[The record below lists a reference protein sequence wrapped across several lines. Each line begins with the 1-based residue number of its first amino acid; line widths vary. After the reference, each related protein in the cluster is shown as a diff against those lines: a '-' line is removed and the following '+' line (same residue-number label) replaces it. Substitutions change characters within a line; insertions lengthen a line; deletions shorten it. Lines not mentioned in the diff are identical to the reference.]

1 MAVVSEASAK
11 DLINTNPQNYIKAF
25 GTLIPDDYSKKLWFT
40 FSTEQKSDYIKWFFN
55 KDDPLFGNLSKLN
68 ENRLLTLLES
78 NGAAGDIFLARFPDK
93 QYNSDSRDDV
103 TAITAVNVYDKAV
116 ELLKFDGGSRRRR
129 QRTRKYKKSKRIFRS
144 KNRQTRRR

>member
-1 MAVVSEASAK
+1 MDRVSEARAK
-11 DLINTNPQNYIKAF
+11 DLINTNPQKYIEAF

-55 KDDPLFGNLSKLN
+55 KDDPLFGNLSKL
-68 ENRLLTLLES
+68 EEHGLLVLLES
-78 NGAAGDIFLARFPDK
+78 NGEAKDIFLARFQDKKYNPD
-93 QYNSDSRDDV
+93 RPEDV
-103 TAITAVNVYDKAV
+103 TAITAVNVYDKAK
-116 ELLKFDGGSRRRR
+116 ELLRPVGGSRRRR